1 MNNII
6 SFNDFC
12 NFLNG
17 SIRWELFI
25 KVTNLCNLQCAH
37 CCECSGPNE
46 APTFIPISDVRTITE
61 NFKREKNIYPIVAI
75 SGGEPM
81 TAYKHKPYY
90 IPQLIKLFAKQNF
103 YAIELKTNTVWTTQP
118 GADVIFRDLTEISAK
133 YPKLYTMYH
142 LSLDSF
148 HANATKNVSEF
159 IRWYYD
165 NDNLSPKICTHIFY
179 DNHDT
184 LVNMLVDLA
193 EKYNIMLDFEKDVVH
208 EFSKLHAKKFI
219 NKDKFIVFEPYSGI
233 ENLGRAKQNRIA
245 TRSFPSIQKQFL
257 EKIQQNHSLTFD
269 NRGLA
274 FIDCSAHMASTP
286 YHDARG
292 RIKPIH
298 VIKRELFEILYK
310 RYLIENGR

>member
-1 MNNII
+1 MNT
-6 SFNDFC
+6 
-12 NFLNG
+12 
-17 SIRWELFI
+17 SITWQLFI

-61 NFKREKNIYPIVAI
+61 NFKREKNTSPNVAI

-81 TAYKHKPYY
+81 MAYKHKPYY

-103 YAIELKTNTVWTTQP
+103 FYIELKTNTVWVTQP
-118 GADVIFRDLTEISAK
+118 GADIIFRDLTEISAK

-142 LSLDSF
+142 LSFDSF
-148 HANATKNVSEF
+148 HANSNKNVSEF

-165 NDNLSPKICTHIFY
+165 NDKLSTKTCIHIFY
-179 DNHDT
+179 DNHDR
-184 LVNMLVDLA
+184 LVDMFIDLA
-193 EKYNIMLDFEKDVVH
+193 QQHNIMIDFENNVTH
-208 EFSKLHAKKFI
+208 AFSKLHAKKFI
-219 NKDKFIVFEPYSGI
+219 NKDKYIMFEPYSGI
-233 ENLGRAKQNRIA
+233 ENLGRAKQNHIA
-245 TRSFPSIQKQFL
+245 TQSSKTIQKQFL
-257 EKIQQNHSLTFD
+257 EKIQQEHSLTFD

-286 YHDARG
+286 YRDARG
-292 RIKPIH
+292 RIKPIS

-310 RYLIENGR
+310 QYLLENGR